1 MSGWRGGTP
10 RTARVDA
17 NTLGVM
23 LSNMSDEG
31 SALTPVDCYK
41 SIMPTHVDR
50 TVWQDVYRPS
60 TSADNVYL
68 QRTVI
73 DDVLIVSLKAL

>member
-10 RTARVDA
+10 HAARVDA
-17 NTLGVM
+17 NTLGFK
-23 LSNMSDEG
+23 LSNMPDEG

-41 SIMPTHVDR
+41 SMPTHVDR